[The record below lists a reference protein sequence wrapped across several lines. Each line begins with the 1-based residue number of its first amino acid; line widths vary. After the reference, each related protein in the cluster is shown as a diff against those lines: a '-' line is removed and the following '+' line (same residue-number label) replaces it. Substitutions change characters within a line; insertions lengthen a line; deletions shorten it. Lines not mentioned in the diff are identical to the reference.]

1 MCRPSRSLAVVV
13 AALAIAACKQEK
25 KPAEAPPATT
35 PAETAPAETPPPA
48 TAPADPSA
56 AGAPSSPDAD
66 YVRFVSGHNPAKP
79 TDPVIV
85 TLAGFKVTRASFKDP
100 KDLTGGTAELELD
113 LTSLSSGNRT
123 RDEDLKS
130 QYFEV
135 DKFGTARVGVH
146 DVKKAGAEGHY
157 KAVADLDVHGVKKK
171 LPVEFDVVSTTADSV
186 RVKGSVKLSRLDF
199 KIGTPNGEGGNPTAN
214 EATVELQLTIKK
226 S

>member
-1 MCRPSRSLAVVV
+1 MSRLSRSLAVAA

-35 PAETAPAETPPPA
+35 PGETAPADTPPPA
-48 TAPADPSA
+48 PAPTDPSA
-56 AGAPSSPDAD
+56 AGVASSPDAD

-85 TLAGFKVTRASFKDP
+85 TVAGVKVTKASFVDP

-113 LTSLSSGNRT
+113 LTSLSSGNRS

-130 QYFEV
+130 HYFEV
-135 DKFGTARVGVH
+135 DKFATARVGVH
-146 DVKKAGAEGHY
+146 DVKKTGAEGHY
-157 KAVADLDVHGVKKK
+157 KATAEVDVHGVKKA

-199 KIGTPNGEGGNPTAN
+199 KIGTPNGEDGNPTSN
-214 EATVELQLTIKK
+214 DATVELQLTIKK